1 MQKSGD
7 IGVGGAKILG
17 KTEDVVNGWS
27 QVYIVEV
34 VSSIPLSLNSLVAA
48 NFRVSH
54 KIKWRANDK

>member
-7 IGVGGAKILG
+7 MGVGGVKMLG

-34 VSSIPLSLNSLVAA
+34 VSSIPLSLNSFLLGG
-48 NFRVSH
+48 RQL
-54 KIKWRANDK
+54 